1 MTKLQR
7 QEGWFEG
14 DQYRKD
20 LQTELEKYIQRATK
34 RGYNFV
40 AIKKW
45 STRLGGGVYR
55 PQYGWD
61 RVRLLD
67 LKTGRIRNMY
77 YNIGWRTTTAK
88 AKEKVLNVSQLM
100 KACGAEEMSCNKQTP
115 LAFRVVDPET
125 GEVLCE
131 YNNNGRL
138 VFEAPRE

>member
-40 AIKKW
+40 AIKRW
-45 STRLGGGVYR
+45 CTRTHGTYTG
-55 PQYGWD
+55 GWD

-67 LKTGRIRNMY
+67 LKTGRVRNMFY
-77 YNIGWRTTTAK
+77 CGGWHTATAK
-88 AKEKVLNVSQLM
+88 SKEKFIPLDITQDIVEFVS
-100 KACGAEEMSCNKQTP
+100 
-115 LAFRVVDPET
+115 T
-125 GEVLCE
+125 GHL
-131 YNNNGRL
+131 YSGRPAMARAKKG
-138 VFEAPRE
+138 VK